1 MNFDGMLPTSEA
13 LKVEVLLV
21 SGEEEEE
28 GEWLK
33 LTQSQRGHGNS
44 NSVCWPLL
52 MMFFKANMILTK
64 SKCINGM
71 HIFRL
76 KYDFPYLSSQLYR
89 FDVCCRKVNMKKS
102 KI

>member
-1 MNFDGMLPTSEA
+1 MNFDAMLLASEA

-33 LTQSQRGHGNS
+33 LTQSQGGHGNS

-52 MMFFKANMILTK
+52 MGCF
-64 SKCINGM
+64 
-71 HIFRL
+71 
-76 KYDFPYLSSQLYR
+76 
-89 FDVCCRKVNMKKS
+89 
-102 KI
+102 

>member
-1 MNFDGMLPTSEA
+1 MNFDAMLSASEA

-21 SGEEEEE
+21 SGEEEE

-52 MMFFKANMILTK
+52 MGCFLKAN
-64 SKCINGM
+64 
-71 HIFRL
+71 RL
-76 KYDFPYLSSQLYR
+76 
-89 FDVCCRKVNMKKS
+89 
-102 KI
+102 I

>member
-1 MNFDGMLPTSEA
+1 MNFDAMLSASEA

-33 LTQSQRGHGNS
+33 LTQSQRGHENS

-52 MMFFKANMILTK
+52 MGCFFTANMILTE
-64 SKCINGM
+64 SKCING
-71 HIFRL
+71 IFL
-76 KYDFPYLSSQLYR
+76 D
-89 FDVCCRKVNMKKS
+89 
-102 KI
+102 